1 MVKVTDEELI
11 SALVK
16 YGSYSKAANEL
27 GISTQAISSRLK
39 NEDLRR
45 RYEEAKD
52 SILVEAVNG
61 MKKHV
66 ALALNTLTE
75 VMQNKENPATVRVS
89 AADAMLRHTVRYIET
104 VEIENR
110 IKALER
116 NMRNELEESPESA

>member
-61 MKKHV
+61 MKKRV

-116 NMRNELEESPESA
+116 NMYNELEEPSESA